1 MTNREESEAAEHE
14 TYPGPGPL
22 RADESKR
29 GIHPVEQMVDAAI
42 DRIARER
49 EASRTGNGDLGDRDP
64 GHALALAPKEG
75 AASALVTTKRG
86 SGKLRWKGLEVSD
99 EFRSYAERVARGED
113 LPPYKGR
120 ILAEPDAAFPW
131 EPAARKHAKRQARR
145 LQTVLWGVGA
155 ALVGLAS
162 WSLVVQLG
170 GEAEAWQRA
179 GESALGTTVL
189 SNQPAFNLPNLERTA
204 SAEAAP
210 ELPSAP
216 ATSPVQ
222 VSDPGEPISAATA
235 GSTALVALTAPTRA
249 TGSASAAGAGERSAQ
264 PASEPAKPVAARDS
278 LGVFVTTRAQSNEVQ
293 SSGVSPVANAA
304 SAAAASPSAAARSS
318 GDSSSLSASSAAVT
332 PSTAI
337 GQADP
342 KKEPSAEP
350 SANGALLVE
359 TPSF

>member
-22 RADESKR
+22 RADEGKR

-49 EASRTGNGDLGDRDP
+49 EASRTEDRGP
-64 GHALALAPKEG
+64 GHALALAPKDS
-75 AASALVTTKRG
+75 APSALATTRRG

-131 EPAARKHAKRQARR
+131 EPAARKRAARKARR
-145 LQTVLWGVGA
+145 FQTVLWGVGA
-155 ALVGLAS
+155 ALVGIAS

-170 GEAEAWQRA
+170 GEADAWQRA
-179 GESALGTTVL
+179 GESALSTSVL
-189 SNQPAFNLPNLERTA
+189 SNQPLSTQPNTEGTA
-204 SAEAAP
+204 SAEAAA
-210 ELPSAP
+210 ELA
-216 ATSPVQ
+216 ATAGITSPVQ
-222 VSDPGEPISAATA
+222 VTDPAEPSSAEESA
-235 GSTALVALTAPTRA
+235 GSTATAVPSVPNGAAVTAPVVSSTQ
-249 TGSASAAGAGERSAQ
+249 RSPQ
-264 PASEPAKPVAARDS
+264 PVNEPTKTVAPRDPV
-278 LGVFVTTRAQSNEVQ
+278 GVFVATRAQSNEVA
-293 SSGVSPVANAA
+293 SGPAAPV
-304 SAAAASPSAAARSS
+304 
-318 GDSSSLSASSAAVT
+318 ASSAATVPLAAVSAPPAPAGSSSPSASSSAIT
-332 PSTAI
+332 PSEGALA
-337 GQADP
+337 QADP

-350 SANGALLVE
+350 SGMGALLVE

>member
-1 MTNREESEAAEHE
+1 MSMTNREESEAAEHE

-49 EASRTGNGDLGDRDP
+49 EASRAGDGDP

-75 AASALVTTKRG
+75 APSALVTTKRG

-131 EPAARKHAKRQARR
+131 EPAARKRAKRQARR
-145 LQTVLWGVGA
+145 LQTALWGAGA

-170 GEAEAWQRA
+170 GEADAWQRA
-179 GESALGTTVL
+179 GESALATAVL
-189 SNQPAFNLPNLERTA
+189 SNQPNTERTA
-204 SAEAAP
+204 SEEVAP
-210 ELPSAP
+210 ELPAAP
-216 ATSPVQ
+216 ATSPLQ
-222 VSDPGEPISAATA
+222 VSDGAEPASAAPA
-235 GSTALVALTAPTRA
+235 GSTALVALTAPAHPT
-249 TGSASAAGAGERSAQ
+249 TPSASTSGAGVRSPQ
-264 PASEPAKPVAARDS
+264 PASEPAKPVATRDS
-278 LGVFVTTRAQSNEVQ
+278 VGVFVTTRAQSNEVP
-293 SSGVSPVANAA
+293 STAASPVTNAA
-304 SAAAASPSAAARSS
+304 SAAAVSPASPSAAARSPA
-318 GDSSSLSASSAAVT
+318 DNSLGASSTAVAPSAAI
-332 PSTAI
+332 A
-337 GQADP
+337 QADP

>member
-22 RADESKR
+22 RADEGKR

-49 EASRTGNGDLGDRDP
+49 EASRAGDADP
-64 GHALALAPKEG
+64 GHALALAPKD
-75 AASALVTTKRG
+75 AAPSALATTKRG

-131 EPAARKHAKRQARR
+131 EPAARKRAVRKARR
-145 LQTVLWGVGA
+145 LQTALWGAGA

-170 GEAEAWQRA
+170 GEADAWQRA
-179 GESALGTTVL
+179 GESAVATTVL
-189 SNQPAFNLPNLERTA
+189 SNQPNTGRPA
-204 SAEAAP
+204 STQPAP
-210 ELPSAP
+210 ELAP
-216 ATSPVQ
+216 PAAAPPLQ
-222 VSDPGEPISAATA
+222 VSEPEPSLGESIGSTPVATVPDRATA
-235 GSTALVALTAPTRA
+235 N
-249 TGSASAAGAGERSAQ
+249 ASAAAAEEHRPQ
-264 PASEPAKPVAARDS
+264 PVNASAKPVAPRDS
-278 LGVFVTTRAQSNEVQ
+278 VGVFVATRAQSNEVPN
-293 SSGVSPVANAA
+293 SSASPVVNSPTATPVPAA
-304 SAAAASPSAAARSS
+304 PASPTAAARFP
-318 GDSSSLSASSAAVT
+318 GDSSSLSASSTAAA
-332 PSTAI
+332 PSGAVAQ
-337 GQADP
+337 GDP

-350 SANGALLVE
+350 SGMGALLVE